1 MAPKGK
7 AAAADGKKREPA
19 PRLKNLRLK
28 IVWAMLGT
36 VALISLVMLIVM
48 SYLYS
53 SVRKEHPLEEPMKNL
68 KLAMA
73 TGLNYPKA
81 IYAHPMKIADYV
93 VKLPDYLQ
101 RAEESIKN
109 QKTQYKSLFRKGGRS
124 ASGWQLF
131 GKSLYYISKGEKS
144 WYDAENFCLSR
155 DAHLTSIV
163 NEEEQEFIT
172 SQLDEPAWI
181 GLTDE
186 HEEGTWEWTDG
197 STLLAEYWSEGKPS
211 RARHYGEV
219 EHDCA
224 AIVPS
229 VHGDNWSDADCHGRN
244 RWVCKESLDARG
256 G

>member
-7 AAAADGKKREPA
+7 SPTPSKSLVDNRRRAMAGAGGEVA
-19 PRLKNLRLK
+19 PPFKNLRLK
-28 IVWAMLGT
+28 ILWVMIGIISF
-36 VALISLVMLIVM
+36 VCLIMLITM
-48 SYLYS
+48 TYLYVS
-53 SVRKEHPLEEPMKNL
+53 LGVDKQHPLEDQMK
-68 KLAMA
+68 KMRHAMA
-73 TGLNYPKA
+73 TGLKSPKL
-81 IYAHPMKIADYV
+81 DY
-93 VKLPDYLQ
+93 
-101 RAEESIKN
+101 EN
-109 QKTQYKSLFRKGGRS
+109 QSLFRKGGRS
-124 ASGWQLF
+124 AGGWQLF

-155 DAHLTSIV
+155 DAHLASIM

-186 HEEGTWEWTDG
+186 HEEGAWEWTDG
-197 STLLAEYWSEGKPS
+197 STLLGEYWSEGKPS

-219 EHDCA
+219 EQDCA

>member
-48 SYLYS
+48 SYLS
-53 SVRKEHPLEEPMKNL
+53 
-68 KLAMA
+68 
-73 TGLNYPKA
+73 
-81 IYAHPMKIADYV
+81 MKIADYV